1 MLLRSTGFA
10 IAAIGAVALTS
21 PAAPPAPAPVGCDL
35 AAKVAA
41 ADKRRDANILEVRSV
56 RQYRLHNPRW
66 EKDALMT
73 ALVTTAA
80 NGRKRYEILDMQG
93 EGMQKTVLKR
103 ILEGE
108 VEVSGSGAE
117 DGSLSPE
124 NYEFTT
130 LGYES
135 CGGKRC
141 LAVQI
146 KPRRKSKV
154 LLEGK
159 AWFDVDEAAP
169 LRVEG
174 RPSKSLGFWVGRPL
188 ISQEFRKVGDF
199 WLSSKN
205 TSSADVKII
214 GKTDLTVRY
223 LDYSVTP
230 KSGTPM
236 MACARSCSPKL
247 TD

>member
-1 MLLRSTGFA
+1 MLIRSTAFA
-10 IAAIGAVALTS
+10 IAALGAVVATS
-21 PAAPPAPAPVGCDL
+21 PAAPPAPEGCDL

-66 EKDALMT
+66 QKDATMT

-80 NGRKRYEILDMQG
+80 NGRKRYEILEMQA

-108 VEVSGSGAE
+108 VEVSSAAE

-135 CGGKRC
+135 CGGRRC

-214 GKTDLTVRY
+214 GRTDLTVRY

-230 KSGTPM
+230 KSGTPL
-236 MACARSCSPKL
+236 MACARLCSPKL